1 MYQENSQ
8 IDQITVIQDGT
19 VFIRNCTVVLKEG
32 IEVSRSYVRRT
43 LVPGANVSEFP
54 ENVQSVCAATWTPD
68 VVAAYQS
75 KIAQVA

>member
-8 IDQITVIQDGT
+8 IDQITVVPDGT
-19 VFIRNCTVVLKEG
+19 VFIRDCAVVLKEG
-32 IEVSRSYVRRT
+32 IEISRSYVRRT
-43 LVPGANVSEFP
+43 LVPGIDVSEFP
-54 ENVQSVCAATWTPD
+54 DNVQSVCAATWTPE

>member
-19 VFIRNCTVVLKEG
+19 VFIRHCNLVLKDG
-32 IEVSRSYVRRT
+32 IEISKSYLRRT
-43 LVPGANVSEFP
+43 LVPGVDVSEFP
-54 ENVQSVCAATWTPD
+54 ENVQSICASAWTPE
-68 VVAAYQS
+68 VIAAYQS